1 MEVNLSEVWP
11 FNLLC
16 RIFDEEEIQILKMN
30 APKELEAFLIYT
42 VRDTYSNRDADIIL
56 KYFMEQIPSEEIARE
71 LRLKKDRIDEV
82 IKIAGRKLR
91 DPELKDTYRKGLQWR
106 VTREKQDAY
115 IAGYQKGYAHAIK
128 GVASKEG
135 DLVDAFSE
143 VCFDLPGHNHP
154 IAFLD
159 PSEELYN
166 AMYFA
171 GIEVIGQL
179 LEADD
184 RKLLT
189 EYRLDRS
196 EIDEIAELMKKK
208 GYCCNITRARNN
220 IRIAYWPE
228 RLLVAGL
235 SETAAHHLMCYAPVD
250 LKETFE
256 FVRKIALNRKDEEI
270 LKFYYD
276 LDFSYKEISDKLQI
290 SIYKA
295 HERMINALRKLRDPK
310 YFDLIRYGLKAT
322 VREMIR
328 LESECGFQDGFN
340 RGIEERWEDI
350 NEETGEMNVPESLHN
365 CMNGIT
371 IEDLQLSVRVSKCL
385 RRNKVETLV
394 DLLQMQD
401 KDLLAINNLGK
412 SALKDIRRKQNEYI
426 KNLLVEMVA
435 DEVVVLRTREED
447 FQTQGGIR

>member
-1 MEVNLSEVWP
+1 MEVNQNEVWP

-16 RIFDEEEIQILKMN
+16 RIFNQEELEILKWN
-30 APKELEAFLIYT
+30 APKEMEAFLIYS
-42 VRDTYSNRDADIIL
+42 VRDAYSDWEADIIVL
-56 KYFMEQIPSEEIARE
+56 HFMEQMPPEAIA
-71 LRLKKDRIDEV
+71 KKMRRQKERIEEV
-82 IKIAGRKLR
+82 IANAG
-91 DPELKDTYRKGLQWR
+91 DNLKDPLLMETYRHGLAWR
-106 VTREKQDAY
+106 VTNELQKAY
-115 IAGYQKGYAHAIK
+115 IAGYRKGYTHAIK
-128 GVASKEG
+128 GLEERVG
-135 DLVDAFSE
+135 DHGNAFTNLF
-143 VCFDLPGHNHP
+143 FDLPGHNHP
-154 IAFLD
+154 VAFLE
-159 PSEELYN
+159 PSEETYN

-171 GIEVIGQL
+171 GIRDVKEL

-250 LKETFE
+250 LRETFE

>member
-1 MEVNLSEVWP
+1 MMLTDNQQHVVEANMGLVGKVIKDKVHGLGQEGAFTYDDLFQIGCIGLCKAAATDKGGCFSTYAYRLIWNEICDALVKTTRINQNETIMEACDIMRGVQECLP
-11 FNLLC
+11 
-16 RIFDEEEIQILKMN
+16 D
-30 APKELEAFLIYT
+30 PLEAC
-42 VRDTYSNRDADIIL
+42 
-56 KYFMEQIPSEEIARE
+56 E
-71 LRLKKDRIDEV
+71 L
-82 IKIAGRKLR
+82 
-91 DPELKDTYRKGLQWR
+91 
-106 VTREKQDAY
+106 
-115 IAGYQKGYAHAIK
+115 
-128 GVASKEG
+128 
-135 DLVDAFSE
+135 
-143 VCFDLPGHNHP
+143 N
-154 IAFLD
+154 
-159 PSEELYN
+159 
-166 AMYFA
+166 
-171 GIEVIGQL
+171 
-179 LEADD
+179 
-184 RKLLT
+184 
-189 EYRLDRS
+189 
-196 EIDEIAELMKKK
+196 
-208 GYCCNITRARNN
+208 
-220 IRIAYWPE
+220 
-228 RLLVAGL
+228 
-235 SETAAHHLMCYAPVD
+235 
-250 LKETFE
+250 
-256 FVRKIALNRKDEEI
+256 EI
-270 LKFYYD
+270 LKAARSAADGVTAKGIQCLMLSAQGYD